1 MKRSLLLTT
10 VTLGLL
16 FTACK
21 KSSTYTTSTG
31 QPEVSY
37 QLATQNTSY
46 PITAPAS
53 GQTSGIQWTSGFANP
68 DAVIFEA
75 QQNDVQVQFRST
87 NTQQI
92 DLMAPLAAS
101 FGGFALPAGFYNK
114 IELKI
119 DLDRNSTTP
128 AMQLNGQ
135 FTNGTLSIPLMLQVN
150 RSVELQTDEDSVT
163 ITTDSSY
170 IAVTTIDLSTVT
182 SGITATMLLNA
193 KLTNG
198 TIVISD
204 ESNQNLYGMVIDNL
218 EQHHHHCYFEHH
230 HH

>member
-1 MKRSLLLTT
+1 
-10 VTLGLL
+10 
-16 FTACK
+16 
-21 KSSTYTTSTG
+21 
-31 QPEVSY
+31 
-37 QLATQNTSY
+37 
-46 PITAPAS
+46 
-53 GQTSGIQWTSGFANP
+53 
-68 DAVIFEA
+68 
-75 QQNDVQVQFRST
+75 
-87 NTQQI
+87 
-92 DLMAPLAAS
+92 
-101 FGGFALPAGFYNK
+101 
-114 IELKI
+114 
-119 DLDRNSTTP
+119 
-128 AMQLNGQ
+128 
-135 FTNGTLSIPLMLQVN
+135 MLQVN

>member
-1 MKRSLLLTT
+1 M
-10 VTLGLL
+10 
-16 FTACK
+16 
-21 KSSTYTTSTG
+21 
-31 QPEVSY
+31 
-37 QLATQNTSY
+37 
-46 PITAPAS
+46 
-53 GQTSGIQWTSGFANP
+53 
-68 DAVIFEA
+68 IFEA